1 MVKKQHTHPSRRERQ
16 ILDILFRRGKA
27 TAAEILAYLPDPPG
41 YSAVRAHLRT
51 MEQKG
56 QVSHKAENL
65 RYVYRP
71 AVRPVKAMRGALRHL
86 VETFFGGSPA
96 LAMGALLDTHSS
108 KLSAQE
114 LQELTGQIEN
124 ARKDGR

>member
-1 MVKKQHTHPSRRERQ
+1 MVKNQHTHLSRRERQ

-27 TAAEILAYLPDPPG
+27 TAAEILADLPDPPG

-56 QVSHKAENL
+56 QVSHRAEDL
-65 RYVYRP
+65 RYVYMP
-71 AVRPVKAMRGALRHL
+71 AVRPEKAMRGALRHL
-86 VETFFGGSPA
+86 VETFFGGSPTQ
-96 LAMGALLDTHSS
+96 AMVALLDTHSAQLS
-108 KLSAQE
+108 GQDLQKLSRM
-114 LQELTGQIEN
+114 IEN